1 MKIFSFIGGMITS
14 GIIMLFFYIFIF
26 MSHTTVIE
34 NKNKIIES
42 LGDAADFAAYY
53 HDSGDETAM
62 DSCLSKRKQAYDLG
76 YRGWY

>member
-1 MKIFSFIGGMITS
+1 MKIFGFIGGVVTG
-14 GIIMLFFYIFIF
+14 GIIALLFYIISFGAHI
-26 MSHTTVIE
+26 SRIE
-34 NKNKIIES
+34 DKNAMIKI

-62 DSCLSKRKQAYDLG
+62 DSCLIKRKQAYDLG

>member
-1 MKIFSFIGGMITS
+1 MVTGV
-14 GIIMLFFYIFIF
+14 IIMLFVGIVVMAAHIGR
-26 MSHTTVIE
+26 IE
-34 NKNKIIES
+34 DEKAMIES

-76 YRGWY
+76 YHGWY

>member
-1 MKIFSFIGGMITS
+1 MVIS
-14 GIIMLFFYIFIF
+14 GIIALLFYTISLAAHI
-26 MSHTTVIE
+26 SRIE
-34 NKNKIIES
+34 DKNAMIKT

-62 DSCLSKRKQAYDLG
+62 DSCLIKRKQAYDLG

>member
-1 MKIFSFIGGMITS
+1 MKNFVLGMTIGVVIAYVIAKVANIGYLEHNE
-14 GIIMLFFYIFIF
+14 II
-26 MSHTTVIE
+26 
-34 NKNKIIES
+34 NN

-53 HDSGDETAM
+53 HDSGDSVAM